1 MNLSKQKTNPKQAQ
15 LSKTKKT
22 VILVIGFICLALGI
36 LGIVVPLLPTTPFL
50 LLAAACFV
58 RASDRL
64 YQWLI
69 NHKLFGLYIRNYRE
83 HRAISLKIKIS
94 SIALLWITILF
105 SMVYIV
111 DSLAV
116 RVILAIIGIGVTIH
130 ILHYKTLKE

>member
-1 MNLSKQKTNPKQAQ
+1 MNASEQKTNPKQAP
-15 LSKTKKT
+15 LSRTKKT

-50 LLAAACFV
+50 LLAAACFF

-83 HRAISLKIKIS
+83 YKAIPLKMKIS
-94 SIALLWITILF
+94 SIVLLWITITF
-105 SMVYIV
+105 SILYVV
-111 DSLAV
+111 DSTAMKI
-116 RVILAIIGIGVTIH
+116 ILALIGIGVTIH
-130 ILHYKTLKE
+130 ILHYKTLRK

>member
-1 MNLSKQKTNPKQAQ
+1 MNASEQKTNPKQAP
-15 LSKTKKT
+15 LSRTKKT

-69 NHKLFGLYIRNYRE
+69 NHKIFGLYIRNYRDYK
-83 HRAISLKIKIS
+83 AIPLKMKIS
-94 SIALLWITILF
+94 SIALLWITLIFSILY
-105 SMVYIV
+105 VV
-111 DSLAV
+111 DSTAMKI
-116 RVILAIIGIGVTIH
+116 ILALIGIGVTIH
-130 ILHYKTLKE
+130 ILHYKTLRK

>member
-83 HRAISLKIKIS
+83 YKAIPLKMKIS
-94 SIALLWITILF
+94 SIALLWITLIFSILY
-105 SMVYIV
+105 VV
-111 DSLAV
+111 DSTAMKI
-116 RVILAIIGIGVTIH
+116 ILALIGIGVTIH
-130 ILHYKTLKE
+130 ILHYKTLRK

>member
-1 MNLSKQKTNPKQAQ
+1 MNPSEQKTKPKQAQ
-15 LSKTKKT
+15 LSRTKKK
-22 VILVIGFICLALGI
+22 VILVVGFICLALGI

-83 HRAISLKIKIS
+83 YKAIPLKMKIS
-94 SIALLWITILF
+94 SIALLWITITF
-105 SMVYIV
+105 SIIYVV
-111 DSLAV
+111 DSTV
-116 RVILAIIGIGVTIH
+116 MKIILALIGIGVTIH
-130 ILHYKTLKE
+130 LLHYKTLRK

>member
-1 MNLSKQKTNPKQAQ
+1 MNASEQKTNPKQAP
-15 LSKTKKT
+15 LSRTKKT

-83 HRAISLKIKIS
+83 YKAIPLKMKIS
-94 SIALLWITILF
+94 SIALLWITLIFSILY
-105 SMVYIV
+105 VV
-111 DSLAV
+111 DSTAMKI
-116 RVILAIIGIGVTIH
+116 ILALIGIGVTIH
-130 ILHYKTLKE
+130 ILHYKTLRK

>member
-1 MNLSKQKTNPKQAQ
+1 MNPSEQQSIPRQARLSR
-15 LSKTKKT
+15 TKRT
-22 VILVIGFICLALGI
+22 VILLIGFVCLALGI

-58 RASDRL
+58 RASDRM

-83 HRAISLKIKIS
+83 HKAIPLKIKVTS
-94 SIALLWITILF
+94 VALLWITIIF
-105 SMVYIV
+105 SIVYVV
-111 DSLAV
+111 DSMPV
-116 RVILAIIGIGVTIH
+116 QVILALIGIGVTIH